1 MWEGLMSAGSL
12 PLGQA
17 ALVSPTAILV
27 LCVIAGWGTLLLL
40 PSHRPAALKS
50 LGAVALIAGL
60 LILAVV
66 ILHATAGEPAPGLG
80 PYFWIFSAIAIGGA
94 IRVITHPQPVYSAL
108 YFVMTVFA
116 SAGLFVL
123 LSADFVAAALVL
135 IYAGAILV
143 TYLFVIMLAA
153 QATGG
158 TAQSAFSGLAEYDVT
173 SREPLAACCVGFAV
187 MGMLIFMIF
196 DKAQGLPSP
205 AGPTAAEAASY
216 QGQTQILGTYLF
228 NHQMVNLELA
238 GLILTLAMIGAIVIA
253 RRRIVESPS
262 QLSSAV
268 EEVIGPATPINDDPH
283 SIPVYGTRNP
293 AQKAYPES

>member
-12 PLGQA
+12 PLGLA
-17 ALVSPTAILV
+17 AVVPPTAILI
-27 LCVIAGWGTLLLL
+27 LCLIAGWGTLLFL

-50 LGAVALIAGL
+50 LGAVALVGGLIILAL
-60 LILAVV
+60 LIVHGA
-66 ILHATAGEPAPGLG
+66 AEPSGVG
-80 PYFWIFSAIAIGGA
+80 VYFWIFSVIAIGGA
-94 IRVITHPQPVYSAL
+94 IRVITHPRPVYSAL

-153 QATGG
+153 QATSGPG
-158 TAQSAFSGLAEYDVT
+158 QPALAGLAEYDLT
-173 SREPLAACCVGFAV
+173 SREPVAACCVGFAV

-196 DKAQGLPSP
+196 DKADGMPQPVT
-205 AGPTAAEAASY
+205 PTAAEVAAY
-216 QGQTQILGTYLF
+216 PGGTQALGNYLF
-228 NHQMVNLELA
+228 SHQMVNLELA
-238 GLILTLAMIGAIVIA
+238 GLILTLSMVGAIVIA

-262 QLSSAV
+262 DLTDV

-283 SIPVYGTRNP
+283 SIPVFGTRDP
-293 AQKAYPES
+293 AQKAYPET